1 MKQRIGKRKTAVI
14 VFMLLCLPMLAQK
27 KMQYRRSSICPF
39 YFGITVTNSE
49 LEKIAIQACEQY
61 HLSDKYNTHYVGER
75 ILRGKE
81 FDKSQNQAVTRSQ
94 QSAYG
99 RQSNM
104 GRRQPMS
111 RLETMQQQSAQR
123 ANRIEAYR
131 QRIEEKEQQLEN
143 LKRYLEDHH
152 IANQLIAKWFNM
164 STTRIG
170 DSFFNMELIQ
180 ERGAY
185 NATEL
190 ERLRAKESV
199 RGMGILK
206 DAGMDLISN
215 TYVTFTTINYENGD
229 ERFERMNKSFQEAG
243 KRMTINGKPVD
254 IDLHGTE
261 SEFYAREHTTFNV
274 KVEIYLFKLVWNERI
289 ENYFINKYYNCKDT
303 RAFLTDK
310 FFTMTFLGSEVSK
323 CYMSENTGMDASAY
337 NRAQITGQRL
347 ENYKAY
353 LPLATIVALDNAY
366 AKLQKKNEDFCVKAP
381 LADVE
386 DGKITAFIGLK
397 EGINKKSKFEVL
409 EKIYNEKDNT
419 FRYKKVSTLT
429 VEKDKVWDNRFTDLG
444 VLSNGENNYVVN
456 LIKNGKQITI
466 SDDQG
471 KIKIGDASIDRT
483 YLKGSIRN
491 LAPGM
496 LIRQTK

>member
-1 MKQRIGKRKTAVI
+1 MKQRVGKRKAVTV
-14 VFMLLCLPMLAQK
+14 VFILLCLPMLAQEMK
-27 KMQYRRSSICPF
+27 YRRSSICPF
-39 YFGITVTNSE
+39 YFGISVTNNE
-49 LEKIAIQACEQY
+49 LQNVATQACEQY
-61 HLSDKYNTHYVGER
+61 RLSDKYNAHYVGHR
-75 ILRGKE
+75 ILRGRE
-81 FDKSQNQAVTRSQ
+81 FEKSRNQTVTRSQ
-94 QSAYG
+94 QSTYD
-99 RQSNM
+99 RQSNL

-111 RLETMQQQSAQR
+111 RLEAMQQQSAQR
-123 ANRIEAYR
+123 TSRIQAYQ

-143 LKRYLEDHH
+143 LKRYIVENH

-164 STTRIG
+164 SNTRID

-190 ERLRAKESV
+190 DRLRAKESV
-199 RGMGILK
+199 RGMAILK
-206 DAGMDLISN
+206 DAGMDLIPN

-254 IDLHGTE
+254 IDLHGTS
-261 SEFYAREHTTFNV
+261 SEFEAREHTTFNV
-274 KVEIYLFKLVWNERI
+274 KVEVYLFKLVWNEVV
-289 ENYFINKYYNCKDT
+289 ENYFIDKYYNCKDT
-303 RAFLTDK
+303 KEFLTDN
-310 FFTMTFLGSEVSK
+310 FFRMSFLGSEVSK

-337 NRAQITGQRL
+337 NRGQITGQRL

-409 EKIYNEKDNT
+409 EKVYNEKDNT
-419 FRYKKVSTLT
+419 FRYKKVSSLT
-429 VEKDKVWDNRFTDLG
+429 VDKDKVWDNRFTDWGL
-444 VLSNGENNYVVN
+444 LSNGENNYVAN

-471 KIKIGDASIDRT
+471 KLKIGDASIDRT
-483 YLKGSIRN
+483 YLKGSVGN